1 MQLLKFLNPKPTI
14 SERDLSSGL
23 RWLALEGGFSIGF
36 FSITTSGFLAAFA
49 LALGANNL
57 QIGILAAIPFAMQ
70 IVQIPSIWLVE
81 RVRRRKIIGV
91 TSWFLAQT
99 LWIPMALIPIFMNVP
114 GQGAITFLLVMMTF
128 RGVLSA
134 ICNTAWNGWIRDLV
148 PQTILGRFFSRR
160 LSIATVIGMAF
171 SLGAAFFVDFWKG
184 QVADDQLI
192 MGYVYVLLFGSI
204 FLGLA
209 SPVMMSLIPEPLM
222 QPSPVPHIPLRQR
235 LLAPIRDRNFRRLL
249 MFLSLWGFASNL
261 AIPFFA
267 VYMLVRL
274 GFPLSWVIAFS
285 ILSQAFNILFLRVW
299 GRYVDRFGTKAVLSL
314 CVSLY
319 LLVIAGWI
327 FTTMPER
334 YFLTIPLLFL
344 LHIFAGIATA
354 GVNITVGTIGLKL
367 APKGESTSYLANA
380 SLAVNIGAGLG
391 PMLGGFLAD
400 FFMTRQI
407 NLTLSWISPGTAVE
421 LPALSILGYD
431 FLFAIAFILGL
442 ITLSLLAAV
451 REEGEVTRETILESL
466 VYPARDTSR
475 PASMVPQYNLVSAST
490 LGYIKRIPIPG
501 LDALLGVTAYQI
513 AETARAATSA
523 AVRGRRLTK
532 RLAKALERRLSKV
545 WKTKE
550 GMFGVSWKVTSLLV
564 SHQRVKHCHTW
575 QLWLLSLAHLLS
587 C

>member
-1 MQLLKFLNPKPTI
+1 M
-14 SERDLSSGL
+14 
-23 RWLALEGGFSIGF
+23 GF

-70 IVQIPSIWLVE
+70 IVQLPSIWLVE

-91 TSWFLAQT
+91 LSWFLAQL
-99 LWIPMALIPIFMNVP
+99 LWIPMALIPVFINVP
-114 GQGAITFLLVMMTF
+114 GQGAITFLLLLMTL

-134 ICNTAWNGWIRDLV
+134 VCNTAWNGWIRDLV
-148 PQTILGRFFSRR
+148 PQTILGRFFSIR
-160 LSIATVIGMAF
+160 LSIATIMGMGF

-192 MGYVYVLLFGSI
+192 LGYVYVLLFGSI

-209 SPVMMSLIPEPLM
+209 SPVAMSFIPEPLM
-222 QPSPVPHIPLRQR
+222 QPAPVPHIPLKER
-235 LLAPIRDRNFRRLL
+235 LLAPIRDRNFRQLL
-249 MFLSLWGFASNL
+249 LFLSLWGFASNL

-285 ILSQAFNILFLRVW
+285 ILSQLFNILFLRVW

-334 YFLTIPLLFL
+334 YFLTIPLLIL

-367 APKGESTSYLANA
+367 SPQGESTSYLAGA
-380 SLAVNIGAGLG
+380 SLAVNVGAGLG
-391 PMLGGFLAD
+391 PMFGGFLAD
-400 FFMTRQI
+400 FFMTRQL
-407 NLTLSWISPGTAVE
+407 NLTLSWISPGTAVD
-421 LPALSILGYD
+421 LPALSIHGYD
-431 FLFAIAFILGL
+431 FLFAIAFFLGM
-442 ITLSLLAAV
+442 ITLSLLATT

-466 VYPARDTSR
+466 VYPARDTTR
-475 PASMVPQYNLVSAST
+475 PASMVPQYNLVNTSA
-490 LGYIKRIPIPG
+490 LGYIRRIPIPG

-513 AETARAATSA
+513 AEAPF
-523 AVRGRRLTK
+523 L
-532 RLAKALERRLSKV
+532 
-545 WKTKE
+545 
-550 GMFGVSWKVTSLLV
+550 
-564 SHQRVKHCHTW
+564 
-575 QLWLLSLAHLLS
+575 
-587 C
+587 